1 MNIVSLFEEKVSQ
14 YPNSIAIVSKDKTL
28 TYNEVNAAAN
38 KLAHVLA
45 KSGIKKGDYI
55 GICMQRSPE
64 FIIAIT
70 AVLKLGAVYV
80 PIDVSYPKQRISY
93 MLQNSGIAFLISKS
107 EHRDLLTGYQIT
119 TMYMD
124 EIRKKLEHED
134 AGNIPLQIH
143 ETDAVYVMYTSGST
157 GTPKGSIIT
166 HQAIT
171 RLTNESGYIEILP
184 TDNFSHFS
192 NVSFDASTFEIWS
205 ALLNGAR
212 LTLIEPATLLDI
224 NELHQCIVKNGITTM
239 FITTALFNHL
249 VHENPGMFST
259 VKYVLFGGEKANA
272 FFANKV
278 LEHGKPLHLLN
289 AYGPTENTVFSTTF
303 EITDSFMPEESVP
316 IGKVIKGTTAW
327 ILDGEKKPVQQG
339 ENGELFLG
347 GTGIALGYV
356 NRPDVTAEVFIPNP
370 FTDGSDMLYKTGDIV
385 RELPDGNIVYIGR
398 TDTMVKIRGY
408 RIELAE
414 IEKHIVSYPGI
425 TEAFVTY
432 TEDEA
437 GDKELMSFFKTEPRT
452 EVLAAELR
460 RYLQDRMPSYM
471 VPPVLERVDS
481 FPMTPNGKIDKNELL
496 KSWLKKNQSV
506 SITATDDVEKMVEI
520 WESVFHIHPLEPTA
534 NFYELGG
541 HSFIAFQI
549 MQKVK
554 AEFDVEMPLR
564 FIFESPT
571 PVVLTI
577 RLRKYRELLHADG
590 TLSLL
595 LPIRKEG
602 TKIPIVMVPPFDTI
616 HRLYDF
622 TDIIPDEYPVYGF
635 EPLYFSESSE
645 HVHSIEEIARLYLGD
660 VLKTMN
666 GSPFLL
672 GGWSLG
678 GVIAFEMARIIK
690 TELHEDIPLFF
701 LDLEEL
707 EDDSYFFKTTSR
719 IRRNYLRAFYA
730 CEKWLYFL
738 SVYKFRMIMK
748 VYKSVIRRFY
758 IMILKKNVKE
768 IERAKIVSTGWPVAL
783 RKAQSAAFASY
794 KAKPLDID
802 AVNFIAIDRYRP
814 PVERKSGLRKFI
826 TGKYS
831 EVLVEGDHNNF
842 LELPY
847 VRDLVKKFEQYLKTH
862 SN

>member
-1 MNIVSLFEEKVSQ
+1 MNIVTLFEEKASA
-14 YPNSIAIVSKDKTL
+14 YANSIAIVGKDGSL
-28 TYNEVNAAAN
+28 TYKEVNESAN
-38 KLAHVLA
+38 RLAHFLA
-45 KSGIKKGDYI
+45 KAGIRKGDYI
-55 GICMQRSPE
+55 GICLPRSPE

-80 PIDVSYPKQRISY
+80 PIDVSYPKQRISF
-93 MLQNSGIAFLISKS
+93 MLQNSGVSLLLSKN
-107 EHRDLLTGYQIT
+107 EHRDLLTGYQMTSVYI
-119 TMYMD
+119 D
-124 EIRKKLEHED
+124 EIHSKLEKED
-134 AGNIPLQIH
+134 AGNLTLQINK
-143 ETDAVYVMYTSGST
+143 TDAVYVMYTSGST

-212 LTLIEPATLLDI
+212 LTLIEPDTLLDTKA
-224 NELHQCIVKNGITTM
+224 LHQCIVDNGITTM

-249 VHENPGMFST
+249 VNEKPDMFGS

-272 FFANKV
+272 FFVNKV
-278 LEHGKPLHLLN
+278 LEHGKPQHLIN

-303 EITDSFMPEESVP
+303 EIADNYVPEELVP
-316 IGKVIKGTTAW
+316 IGKVIKGTTAL
-327 ILDGEKKPVQQG
+327 ILNSEKKPVQQG
-339 ENGELFLG
+339 ESGELYLG

-356 NRPDVTAEVFIPNP
+356 NRPDLTAEVFIPNP
-370 FTDGSDMLYKTGDIV
+370 CTDGEDMLYKTGDIV

-414 IEKHIVSYPGI
+414 IEKHILSYAGI
-425 TEAFVTY
+425 TEAFVSF

-437 GDKELMSFFKTEPRT
+437 GDKELVSFFK
-452 EVLAAELR
+452 AEQHAEIQTASLR
-460 RYLQDRMPSYM
+460 RYLQERLPSYM
-471 VPPVLERVDS
+471 VPPALEQVS
-481 FPMTPNGKIDKNELL
+481 AFPMTHNGKIDKAALL
-496 KSWLKKNQSV
+496 KSWLEKNQSEI
-506 SITATDDVEKMVEI
+506 ITASSDVEKMVEI
-520 WESVFHIHPLEPTA
+520 WESVFHIHPLSQTA

-549 MQKVK
+549 MQKVR
-554 AEFDVEMPLR
+554 AVFEVEIPLR

-571 PVVLTI
+571 PAVLTI
-577 RLRKYRELLHADG
+577 RLSKYKELLHTDG
-590 TLSLL
+590 SLSLL

-602 TKIPIVMVPPFDTI
+602 TKTPIVIVPPFDTI

-622 TDIIPDEYPVYGF
+622 TDNILQEYPVYGF
-635 EPLYFSESSE
+635 EPLYFSESSG
-645 HVHSIEEIARLYLGD
+645 HIHSIEEIARLYLAD

-690 TELHEDIPLFF
+690 DEMHVNIPLFF

-707 EDDSYFFKTTSR
+707 EDDSNFFKTKSKLK
-719 IRRNYLRAFYA
+719 RRLLEIFYA

-738 SVYKFRMIMK
+738 SVYKLRMITK
-748 VYKSVIRRFY
+748 IYKSIVRRFN
-758 IMILKKNVKE
+758 IMVRKKTVKE

-783 RKAQSAAFASY
+783 RKAQSEAFAAY
-794 KAKPLDID
+794 RAKPLEID

-814 PVERKSGLRKFI
+814 PVERKIGPKKFI

-831 EVLVEGDHNNF
+831 EVIVEGDHNNF

-847 VRDLVKKFEQYLKTH
+847 VHDLVSKFEQYLKTV
-862 SN
+862 

>member
-14 YPNSIAIVSKDKTL
+14 YPDSIAIVSKDKTL
-28 TYNEVNAAAN
+28 TYNEVNASAN
-38 KLAHVLA
+38 RLAHILA
-45 KSGIKKGDYI
+45 QSGIKKGDYI
-55 GICMQRSPE
+55 GICLQRSPE

-80 PIDVSYPKQRISY
+80 PIDVSYPKQRIGF
-93 MLQNSGIAFLISKS
+93 MLQNSGISFLISKN
-107 EHRDLLTGYQIT
+107 EHRDLLTGYET
-119 TMYMD
+119 ALLYMD
-124 EIRKKLEHED
+124 EIQKKSENED
-134 AGNIPLQIH
+134 AGNIPLQIS

-184 TDNFSHFS
+184 ADNFSHFS

-212 LTLIEPATLLDI
+212 LTLIEPATLLDT

-249 VHENPGMFST
+249 VSENPGMFST
-259 VKYVLFGGEKANA
+259 VKYVLFGGEKANV
-272 FFANKV
+272 FFVNKV
-278 LEHGKPLHLLN
+278 LEHGKPQHLLN

-303 EITDSFMPEESVP
+303 EIAHNYLPEESVP
-316 IGKVIKGTTAW
+316 IGKAIKGTTAW
-327 ILDGEKKPVQQG
+327 ILNNEKKTVSQG
-339 ENGELFLG
+339 ENGELYLG
-347 GTGIALGYV
+347 GTGLALGYV
-356 NRPDVTAEVFIPNP
+356 NRPDLTAEVFITNP
-370 FTDGSDMLYKTGDIV
+370 CTDGADVLYKTGDIV
-385 RELPDGNIVYIGR
+385 RELPDGNIVYVGR
-398 TDTMVKIRGY
+398 TDTMVKVRGY

-414 IEKHIVSYPGI
+414 IEKHILSYAGI

-432 TEDEA
+432 TENED
-437 GDKELMSFFKTEPRT
+437 GDKELLSFYKTEQQV
-452 EVLAAELR
+452 EIAADALR
-460 RYLQDRMPSYM
+460 RYLHDRMPSYM
-471 VPPVLERVDS
+471 VPPVLEQLDA

-496 KSWLKKNQSV
+496 KSWLQKNQSE

-520 WESVFHIHPLEPTA
+520 WESVFHIHPLAQTA

-549 MQKVK
+549 MQKVR
-554 AEFDVEMPLR
+554 AEFDVEIPLR

-571 PVVLTI
+571 PMVLTI
-577 RLRKYRELLHADG
+577 RLRKYKELLHADG

-595 LPIRKEG
+595 LPVRKEG
-602 TKIPIVMVPPFDTI
+602 TKIPIVIVPPFDTI

-622 TDIIPDEYPVYGF
+622 TDNIPHEYPVYGF

-678 GVIAFEMARIIK
+678 GVIAFEMARILK
-690 TELHEDIPLFF
+690 TEMHEDIPLFF
-701 LDLEEL
+701 LDLEEM
-707 EDDSYFFKTTSR
+707 EDDSYFFKTQSKYKR
-719 IRRNYLRAFYA
+719 KFLQIFYS

-748 VYKSVIRRFY
+748 VYKSIVRRFY
-758 IMILKKNVKE
+758 ITIRKKNVKE

-783 RKAQSAAFASY
+783 RKAQREAFAAY
-794 KAKPLDID
+794 RAKPLDID
-802 AVNFIAIDRYRP
+802 AINFIAIDRYRP
-814 PVERKSGLRKFI
+814 PVERNNGLRKFI

-847 VRDLVKKFEQYLKTH
+847 VRDLVKKFEQYLH
-862 SN
+862 SQEQ